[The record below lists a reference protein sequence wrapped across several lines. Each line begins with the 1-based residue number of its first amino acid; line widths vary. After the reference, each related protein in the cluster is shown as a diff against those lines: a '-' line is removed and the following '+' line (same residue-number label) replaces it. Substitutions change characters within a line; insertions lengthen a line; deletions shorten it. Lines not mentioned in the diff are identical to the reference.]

1 MLTVLE
7 AIKLATE
14 YFEKKE
20 IESPRINAE
29 ILLSDV
35 LKCKRLDLYL
45 KFDQPLKEV
54 EVDFYREYISRR
66 GKYEPV
72 QYIVGNTEFY
82 GLIFKVDKSVL
93 IPRPETE
100 ILVETIINQN
110 KEKDGLN
117 ILDIGT
123 GSGNIPVSLAKM
135 LPQCK
140 ITSIDISESAIEIAK
155 QNAVSNNVNGNITF
169 IKQDVFNDPL
179 HFDSKFN
186 IIVSNPPYVDLN
198 EYNNLQKEIVA
209 HEPRIAVTDDGDGLK
224 YYRRISE
231 VGKNILLTNGIIYF
245 EMGKGQATD
254 IRLIMEENGFS
265 EIGIVKD
272 YQQIDRVI
280 YGTKK

>member
-45 KFDQPLKEV
+45 KFDQPLKEI
-54 EVDFYREYISRR
+54 EVNLYREYISRR

-82 GLIFKVDKSVL
+82 GLVFKVDNSVL

-110 KEKDGLN
+110 KEKDEIS
-117 ILDIGT
+117 ILDVGT

-135 LPQCK
+135 LPRCK

-155 QNAVSNNVNGNITF
+155 INAVSNSVNGNVTF
-169 IKQDVFNDPL
+169 IKQNIFDDPL
-179 HFDSKFN
+179 YFDSKFN
-186 IIVSNPPYVDLN
+186 IIVSNPPYVDSN
-198 EYNNLQKEIVA
+198 EYNNLQKEIVE
-209 HEPRIAVTDDGDGLK
+209 HEPRFAVTDDGDGLK
-224 YYRRISE
+224 YYRRICE
-231 VGKNILLTNGIIYF
+231 VAKNNLSDNGKLYF
-245 EMGKGQATD
+245 EMGKGQSKD
-254 IRLIMEENGFS
+254 ICSIMEESGFS

-272 YQQIDRVI
+272 YQQIERVI